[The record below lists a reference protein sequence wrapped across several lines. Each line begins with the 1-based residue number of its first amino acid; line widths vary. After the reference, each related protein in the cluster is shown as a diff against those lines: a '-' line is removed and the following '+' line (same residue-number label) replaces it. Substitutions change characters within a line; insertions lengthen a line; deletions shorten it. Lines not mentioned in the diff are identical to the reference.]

1 MKHRLLPNSRSGR
14 GRLGSWCSL
23 QSPAPPGCPQQAG
36 PNLLFLE
43 LISTS
48 EDALRFEAMVCPAQ
62 MSLYLPTGRHNLH
75 FGGKTDSLEVVRRR
89 KPRRG
94 SELTIARL
102 CDLNSSA
109 CCFCECEIRCF
120 EVCSED

>member
-75 FGGKTDSLEVVRRR
+75 FGGKTDSLEVVREEEAKEGKRADYC
-89 KPRRG
+89 P
-94 SELTIARL
+94 A
-102 CDLNSSA
+102 
-109 CCFCECEIRCF
+109 
-120 EVCSED
+120 V